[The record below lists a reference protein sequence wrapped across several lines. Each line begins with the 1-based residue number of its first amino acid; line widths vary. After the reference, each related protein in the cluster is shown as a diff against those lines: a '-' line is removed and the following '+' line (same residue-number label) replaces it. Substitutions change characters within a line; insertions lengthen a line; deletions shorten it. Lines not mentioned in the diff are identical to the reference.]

1 MCLGPYLSWEVEAW
15 LYFTDEK
22 TEARNEENV
31 VELIFK
37 RRSISSWK
45 NSRAFSRYVNAPA
58 VPSTDQPC
66 GELHQVQE
74 TQLRRI

>member
-45 NSRAFSRYVNAPA
+45 NSPLILHLFLPAHDKLSPTKRASRGMNFY
-58 VPSTDQPC
+58 D
-66 GELHQVQE
+66 GL
-74 TQLRRI
+74 